1 MKIQGQIDLPGDKS
15 ISHRALMI
23 ASLSTKTST
32 IKNLASGK
40 DVESTEDCLKKCNI
54 SISGN
59 TNIEKIITGYTF
71 QDPTSELHCGNSG
84 TTIRLLSGL
93 LAGRNIKA
101 TLIGDESLS
110 KRPMGRIIR
119 PLLKMNLSIIS
130 KNNKTPIKIEK
141 SDIKSIDH
149 HSDISSAQVKSA
161 VLFAGLGATNKTTY
175 QEPFLSRDHT
185 EIMLKSVGANIEIY
199 DNKIL
204 IENMSQPLFPLNMR
218 VPADPSTAAF
228 FAGAV
233 SILPQSE
240 ITLKNLLTNPTRFEF
255 FNVIKLMGVD
265 VDVLSKNFEGG
276 ESVSDISIR
285 NKILKSI
292 SIEKSKIP
300 SLIDEIPI
308 LAIIATQA
316 EGKTI
321 IRGAE
326 ELRVKESDRIESI
339 IFNLRNMGAIVEEF
353 NDGFSIEG
361 PTKLNGT
368 GIRTFGDHRI
378 AMAFTIAGL
387 VADGETKLDNYKC
400 IDISFPEFFDTL
412 KDIIK

>member
-54 SISGN
+54 SISGD
-59 TNIEKIITGYTF
+59 TDIEKIITGYTF
-71 QDPTSELHCGNSG
+71 QDPKSELDCGNSG

-93 LAGRNIKA
+93 LASRNIKA

-119 PLLKMNLSIIS
+119 PLLKMNLSIIA

-199 DNKIL
+199 DNKIS

-276 ESVSDISIR
+276 ESVSDISIK
-285 NKILKSI
+285 NKKLKSI

-368 GIRTFGDHRI
+368 EIRTFGDHRI

-400 IDISFPEFFDTL
+400 IDISFPEFFATL

>member
-71 QDPTSELHCGNSG
+71 QDPKSELDCGNSG

-93 LAGRNIKA
+93 LASRNIKA

-119 PLLKMNLSIIS
+119 PLIKMNLSIIA
-130 KNNKTPIKIEK
+130 KNNKTPIKIDK

-199 DNKIL
+199 DNKIS

-265 VDVLSKNFEGG
+265 VDVLSKNFECG
-276 ESVSDISIR
+276 ESVSDISIK
-285 NKILKSI
+285 NKRLKSI

>member
-71 QDPTSELHCGNSG
+71 QDPKSELDCGNSG

-93 LAGRNIKA
+93 LASRNIKA

-119 PLLKMNLSIIS
+119 PLLKMNLSIIA

-199 DNKIL
+199 DNKIS

-276 ESVSDISIR
+276 ESVSDISIK
-285 NKILKSI
+285 NKRLKSI

-361 PTKLNGT
+361 PSKLNGT
-368 GIRTFGDHRI
+368 KIRTFGDHRI

-400 IDISFPEFFDTL
+400 IDISFPEFFATL

>member
-54 SISGN
+54 SISGD

-71 QDPTSELHCGNSG
+71 QDPKSELDCGNSG

-93 LAGRNIKA
+93 LASRNIKA

-119 PLLKMNLSIIS
+119 PLLKMNLSIIA

-199 DNKIL
+199 DNKIS

-276 ESVSDISIR
+276 ESVSDISIK
-285 NKILKSI
+285 NKRLKSI

-361 PTKLNGT
+361 PSKLNGT
-368 GIRTFGDHRI
+368 KIRTFGDHRI

-400 IDISFPEFFDTL
+400 IDISFPEFFATL

>member
-71 QDPTSELHCGNSG
+71 QDPKSELDCGNSG

-93 LAGRNIKA
+93 LASRNIKA

-119 PLLKMNLSIIS
+119 PLLKMNLSIIA

-199 DNKIL
+199 DNKIS

-276 ESVSDISIR
+276 ESVSDIYIK
-285 NKILKSI
+285 NKRLKSI

-361 PTKLNGT
+361 PSKLNGT
-368 GIRTFGDHRI
+368 TIRTFGDHRI

-400 IDISFPEFFDTL
+400 IDISFPEFFATL

>member
-40 DVESTEDCLKKCNI
+40 DVESTGDCLKKCNI
-54 SISGN
+54 SIFGN

-71 QDPTSELHCGNSG
+71 QDPKSELDCGNSG

-93 LAGRNIKA
+93 LASRNIKA

-119 PLLKMNLSIIS
+119 PLLKMNLSIIA

-199 DNKIL
+199 DNKIS
-204 IENMSQPLFPLNMR
+204 IKNMSQPLFPLNMR

-276 ESVSDISIR
+276 ESVSDISIK
-285 NKILKSI
+285 NKRLKSI

-368 GIRTFGDHRI
+368 LIRTFGDHRI

-400 IDISFPEFFDTL
+400 IDISFPEFFATL

>member
-54 SISGN
+54 SISGD

-71 QDPTSELHCGNSG
+71 QDPKGELDCGNSG

-93 LAGRNIKA
+93 LASRNIKA

-119 PLLKMNLSIIS
+119 PLLKMNLSIIA

-199 DNKIL
+199 DNKIS

-276 ESVSDISIR
+276 ESVSDISIK
-285 NKILKSI
+285 NKRLKSI

-300 SLIDEIPI
+300 SLIDEVPI

-400 IDISFPEFFDTL
+400 IDISFPEFFATL

>member
-84 TTIRLLSGL
+84 TTIRLLCGL
-93 LAGRNIKA
+93 LASRNIKA
-101 TLIGDESLS
+101 TLMGDESLS

-119 PLLKMNLSIIS
+119 PLLKMNLSIIA

-276 ESVSDISIR
+276 ESVSDISIK
-285 NKILKSI
+285 NKRLKSI

-368 GIRTFGDHRI
+368 VIRTFGDHRI

>member
-40 DVESTEDCLKKCNI
+40 DVESTGDCLKKCNI

-71 QDPTSELHCGNSG
+71 QDPKSELDCGNSG

-93 LAGRNIKA
+93 LASRNIKA

-119 PLLKMNLSIIS
+119 PLLKMNLSINA
-130 KNNKTPIKIEK
+130 KNNKTPINIEK
-141 SDIKSIDH
+141 SDIKSIDY

-199 DNKIL
+199 DNKIS
-204 IENMSQPLFPLNMR
+204 IKNMSQPLFPLNMR

-276 ESVSDISIR
+276 ESVSDISIK
-285 NKILKSI
+285 NKRLKSI

-400 IDISFPEFFDTL
+400 IDISFPEFFATL

>member
-71 QDPTSELHCGNSG
+71 QDPKSELDCGNSG

-93 LAGRNIKA
+93 LASRNIKA

-119 PLLKMNLSIIS
+119 PLLKMNLSIIA

-199 DNKIL
+199 DNKIS
-204 IENMSQPLFPLNMR
+204 IVNMSQPLFPLNMR

-276 ESVSDISIR
+276 ESVSDISIK
-285 NKILKSI
+285 NKRLKSI

-400 IDISFPEFFDTL
+400 IDISFPEFFATL

>member
-71 QDPTSELHCGNSG
+71 QDPKSELDCGNSG

-93 LAGRNIKA
+93 LASRNIKA

-119 PLLKMNLSIIS
+119 PLLKMNLSINA
-130 KNNKTPIKIEK
+130 KNNKTPINIEK

-199 DNKIL
+199 DNKIS

-276 ESVSDISIR
+276 ESVSDISIK
-285 NKILKSI
+285 NKRLKSI

-400 IDISFPEFFDTL
+400 IDISFPEFFATL

>member
-71 QDPTSELHCGNSG
+71 QDPKSELDCGNSG

-93 LAGRNIKA
+93 LASRNIKA

-119 PLLKMNLSIIS
+119 PLLKMNLSIIA

-199 DNKIL
+199 DNKIS

-276 ESVSDISIR
+276 ESVSDISIK
-285 NKILKSI
+285 NKRLKSI

-361 PTKLNGT
+361 PSKLNGT
-368 GIRTFGDHRI
+368 TIRTFGDHRI

-400 IDISFPEFFDTL
+400 IDISFPEFFATL

>member
-54 SISGN
+54 SISGD

-71 QDPTSELHCGNSG
+71 QDPKSELDCGNSG

-93 LAGRNIKA
+93 LASRNIKA

-119 PLLKMNLSIIS
+119 PLLKMNLSIIA

-199 DNKIL
+199 DNKIS

-276 ESVSDISIR
+276 ESVSDISIK
-285 NKILKSI
+285 NKRLKSI

-368 GIRTFGDHRI
+368 EIRTFGDHRI

-400 IDISFPEFFDTL
+400 IDISFPEFFATL

>member
-71 QDPTSELHCGNSG
+71 QDPKSELDCGNSG

-93 LAGRNIKA
+93 LASRNIKA

-119 PLLKMNLSIIS
+119 PLLKMNLSIIA

-199 DNKIL
+199 ENKIS

-276 ESVSDISIR
+276 ESVSDIYIK
-285 NKILKSI
+285 NKRLKSI

-368 GIRTFGDHRI
+368 EIRTFGDHRI

-400 IDISFPEFFDTL
+400 IDISFPEFFATL

>member
-54 SISGN
+54 SISGD

-71 QDPTSELHCGNSG
+71 QDPKSELDCGNSG

-93 LAGRNIKA
+93 LASRNIKA

-119 PLLKMNLSIIS
+119 PLLKMNLSIIA

-199 DNKIL
+199 DNKIS

-276 ESVSDISIR
+276 ESVSDISIK
-285 NKILKSI
+285 NKRLKSI

-361 PTKLNGT
+361 PSKLNGT
-368 GIRTFGDHRI
+368 TIRTFGDHRI

-400 IDISFPEFFDTL
+400 IDISFPEFFATL

>member
-84 TTIRLLSGL
+84 TTIRLLCGL
-93 LAGRNIKA
+93 LASRNIKA
-101 TLIGDESLS
+101 TLMGDESLS

-119 PLLKMNLSIIS
+119 PLLKMNLSIIA

-149 HSDISSAQVKSA
+149 YSDISSAQVKSA

-276 ESVSDISIR
+276 ESVSDISIK
-285 NKILKSI
+285 NKRLKSI

>member
-1 MKIQGQIDLPGDKS
+1 MKSLGQIDLPGDKS

-23 ASLSTKTST
+23 ASLSTEVSN

-40 DVESTEDCLKKCNI
+40 DVKSTEDCLKKCNI
-54 SISGN
+54 SISGD

-71 QDPTSELHCGNSG
+71 QDPKSELDCGNSG

-93 LAGRNIKA
+93 LASRRIKA
-101 TLIGDESLS
+101 TLVGDESLS

-119 PLLKMNLSIIS
+119 PLSKMNLSINA
-130 KNNKTPIKIEK
+130 KNNKTPINIEK
-141 SDIKSIDH
+141 SDIESIDYY
-149 HSDISSAQVKSA
+149 SDISSAQVKSA
-161 VLFAGLGATNKTTY
+161 VLFAGLGATNMTTY
-175 QEPFLSRDHT
+175 QEPFLSRNHT
-185 EIMLKSVGANIEIY
+185 EIMLKSVGADIEMN
-199 DNKIL
+199 DNKTSIKS
-204 IENMSQPLFPLNMR
+204 MSQPLSPLNMR

-233 SILPQSE
+233 SLLPQSE
-240 ITLKNLLTNPTRFEF
+240 LIIKNLLTNPTRFEF
-255 FNVIKLMGVD
+255 FNVIKSMGVD
-265 VDVLSKNFEGG
+265 VDLLSESFEGG
-276 ESVSDISIR
+276 ESVSDISIK
-285 NKILKSI
+285 NKRLRSI
-292 SIEKSKIP
+292 SIQKSKVP

-308 LAIIATQA
+308 LAVMATQA

-339 IFNLRNMGAIVEEF
+339 LFNLRNMGAIVEEF
-353 NDGFSIEG
+353 NDGFTIEG
-361 PTKLNGT
+361 PSKLNGT
-368 GIRTFGDHRI
+368 TIRTFGDHRI

-387 VADGETKLDNYKC
+387 VSNGEIKLDNYKC
-400 IDISFPEFFDTL
+400 IDISFPEFFKTL

>member
-54 SISGN
+54 SISGD

-71 QDPTSELHCGNSG
+71 QDPKSELDCGNSG

-119 PLLKMNLSIIS
+119 PLLKMNLSIIA

-199 DNKIL
+199 DNKIS

-276 ESVSDISIR
+276 ESVSDISIK
-285 NKILKSI
+285 NKRLKSI

-361 PTKLNGT
+361 PSKLNGT
-368 GIRTFGDHRI
+368 TIRTFGDHRI

-400 IDISFPEFFDTL
+400 IDISFPEFFATL

>member
-71 QDPTSELHCGNSG
+71 QDPKSELDCGNSG

-93 LAGRNIKA
+93 LASRNIKA

-119 PLLKMNLSIIS
+119 PLLKMNLSIIA

-199 DNKIL
+199 DNKIS

-276 ESVSDISIR
+276 ESVSDISIK
-285 NKILKSI
+285 NKRLKSI

-400 IDISFPEFFDTL
+400 IDISFPEFFATL

>member
-1 MKIQGQIDLPGDKS
+1 
-15 ISHRALMI
+15 
-23 ASLSTKTST
+23 
-32 IKNLASGK
+32 
-40 DVESTEDCLKKCNI
+40 
-54 SISGN
+54 
-59 TNIEKIITGYTF
+59 
-71 QDPTSELHCGNSG
+71 
-84 TTIRLLSGL
+84 
-93 LAGRNIKA
+93 
-101 TLIGDESLS
+101 
-110 KRPMGRIIR
+110 
-119 PLLKMNLSIIS
+119 
-130 KNNKTPIKIEK
+130 
-141 SDIKSIDH
+141 
-149 HSDISSAQVKSA
+149 
-161 VLFAGLGATNKTTY
+161 
-175 QEPFLSRDHT
+175 
-185 EIMLKSVGANIEIY
+185 
-199 DNKIL
+199 
-204 IENMSQPLFPLNMR
+204 MSQPLFPLNMR

-276 ESVSDISIR
+276 ESVSDISIK
-285 NKILKSI
+285 NKRLKSI

-400 IDISFPEFFDTL
+400 IDISFPEFFATL

>member
-32 IKNLASGK
+32 IRNLASGK
-40 DVESTEDCLKKCNI
+40 DVKSTENCLKKCNI
-54 SISGN
+54 SISGK

-71 QDPTSELHCGNSG
+71 QDPKNELDCGNSG

-93 LAGRNIKA
+93 LASRKIKA

-110 KRPMGRIIR
+110 ERPMGRIIR
-119 PLLKMNLSIIS
+119 PLLKMNLSINA
-130 KNNKTPIKIEK
+130 KNNKTPISIEK
-141 SDIKSIDH
+141 SEIKSIDYQ
-149 HSDISSAQVKSA
+149 SEISSAQVKST
-161 VLFAGLGATNKTTY
+161 VLFAGLGATNRTTY
-175 QEPFLSRDHT
+175 QEPFLSRNHT
-185 EIMLKSVGANIEIY
+185 EIMLKSVGADIDIY
-199 DNKIL
+199 DNKTSIRG
-204 IENMSQPLFPLNMR
+204 MSQPLSPLNMR

-233 SILPQSE
+233 SLLPQSE
-240 ITLKNLLTNPTRFEF
+240 LIIKNLLTNPTRFEF
-255 FNVIKLMGVD
+255 FNTIKSMGVE
-265 VDVLSKNFEGG
+265 VDILSENFEGG
-276 ESVSDISIR
+276 ETVSDIFIK
-285 NKILKSI
+285 NKRLRSI
-292 SIEKSKIP
+292 SIEKSKVP

-308 LAIIATQA
+308 LAVIATQA

-339 IFNLRNMGAIVEEF
+339 LFNLRNMGAIVEEF

-361 PTKLNGT
+361 PSKLNGT
-368 GIRTFGDHRI
+368 TIRTFGDHRI

-387 VADGETKLDNYKC
+387 VANGETTLDNYEC
-400 IDISFPEFFDTL
+400 IDISFPEFFNTL
-412 KDIIK
+412 RNIIK

>member
-71 QDPTSELHCGNSG
+71 QDPKSELDCGNSG

-93 LAGRNIKA
+93 LASRNIKA

-119 PLLKMNLSIIS
+119 PLLKMNLSIIA

-199 DNKIL
+199 DNKIS

-276 ESVSDISIR
+276 ESVSDISIK
-285 NKILKSI
+285 NKRLKSI

-368 GIRTFGDHRI
+368 EIRTFGDHRI

-400 IDISFPEFFDTL
+400 IDISFPEFFATL

>member
-54 SISGN
+54 SISGD

-71 QDPTSELHCGNSG
+71 QDPKSELDCGNSG

-93 LAGRNIKA
+93 LASRNIKA

-119 PLLKMNLSIIS
+119 PLLKMNLSIIA

-199 DNKIL
+199 DNKIS

-276 ESVSDISIR
+276 ESVSDISIK
-285 NKILKSI
+285 NKKLKSI

-400 IDISFPEFFDTL
+400 IDISFPEFFATL